1 MASETVNFT
10 INLNGTAYS
19 GIAQIDKALGKL
31 NISSAKT
38 EKLFDRLNNSSFKLN
53 NILQAS
59 RTVFGAVKQGLDK
72 VVDIGSESE
81 LQKMNLQTLFHGN
94 AEAAQEMY
102 DKIAEY
108 GKVTPYDKAG
118 LIDAQKTMM
127 SFGISGDKAFESLK
141 RIGDIAMG
149 DKQKMQSLTLA
160 FSQVSSAGK
169 LSGQD
174 LLQMINAGFNPLQ
187 AISEK
192 TGKSM
197 ATLKEEMAKGQISV
211 QMVEQA
217 FIDATS
223 KGGLFYNAID
233 TASQTT
239 AGKIASMKDS
249 IDEMLATLFVK
260 LKPYIDNAV
269 IWATN
274 AIDRVVPVLSKLKG
288 ILNTIWGTIQK
299 GITFIKE
306 WHAVLIPLTAAIAAF
321 TIACNVNRISL
332 MLQDAWLNILII
344 KEHAVAIAT
353 NIWSGAQA
361 VLNAIMSANPIGL
374 IITGIAALI
383 AIITFCATKVYGWG
397 SLWQG
402 VWGAAKHTFFA
413 FVEAIKL
420 KYTTMLN
427 GLLMGLDKIKL
438 GWYKFKEATGLGD
451 SSENQKMIA
460 QINEDIENRKKAI
473 TDAGQKVRNEL
484 LQAKGSLQSIEMGVK
499 KSAPKGAEKTGAAT
513 KAAMGTQA
521 AIVSGV
527 NSNGGSMSN
536 ADNKS
541 GAGASTAQSAEAV
554 ATGGKRNTN
563 ISINLKDLV
572 GTINFQGSLQ
582 EKKEDVERQL
592 AELMLRV
599 LNMAQ
604 SSVS

>member
-1 MASETVNFT
+1 MASESVNFT
-10 INLNGTAYS
+10 INLNGTAYT

-31 NISSAKT
+31 NVSSTKT
-38 EKLFDRLNNSSFKLN
+38 EKLFDRLNNACFKLN
-53 NILQAS
+53 NVMQAS
-59 RTVFGAVKQGLDK
+59 KLAIGVIQQGLEK
-72 VVDIGSESE
+72 VIDVGSESE

-94 AEAAQEMY
+94 AQAAQEMY
-102 DKIAEY
+102 DKIAQY
-108 GKVTPYDKAG
+108 GKVTPYDKAR

-127 SFGISGDKAFESLK
+127 SFGISGEKAFESLK
-141 RIGDIAMG
+141 MIGDIAMG

-160 FSQVSSAGK
+160 FAQVSSAGK

-187 AISEK
+187 SISEK

-197 ATLKEEMAKGQISV
+197 ATLKDEMSKGQITV

-217 FIDATS
+217 FKDATS
-223 KGGLFYNAID
+223 EGGLFYNAID

-239 AGKIASMKDS
+239 AGKLASMKDS
-249 IDEMLATLFVK
+249 IDEMLATLFMK
-260 LKPYIDNAV
+260 LKPYIDTAIVWVTNAV
-269 IWATN
+269 DQVIPILSTAKG
-274 AIDRVVPVLSKLKG
+274 VLLDVY
-288 ILNTIWGTIQK
+288 GTIQS
-299 GITFIKE
+299 GVAFVKE
-306 WHAVLIPLTAAIAAF
+306 WWDVLVPLTAAIGAF

-554 ATGGKRNTN
+554 ATGGKRSTN
-563 ISINLKDLV
+563 ISISLKDLV
-572 GTINFQGSLQ
+572 GTINFNGSLQ

-604 SSVS
+604 SSV